1 MHQIPSVKAKDPI
14 LDCKTHHKGSDTDS
28 EDEWENVIPNEITV
42 NDNTTDEDDR
52 NVMEL
57 DGAEM
62 NESGEETFYE
72 IEREKTSIQK
82 KK

>member
-1 MHQIPSVKAKDPI
+1 MKAKDPI
-14 LDCKTHHKGSDTDS
+14 LDCKTHHHGSDTDS
-28 EDEWENVIPNEITV
+28 EDKWENVIPDEITV
-42 NDNTTDEDDR
+42 NDNTTDKDDR

-72 IEREKTSIQK
+72 IEREENVNSRQDQSER
-82 KK
+82 